1 MPVATVWLHVRSAGI
16 LHGWLG
22 HTWTYQGGGPY
33 RLYAHTSFGDICLVA
48 K

>member
-1 MPVATVWLHVRSAGI
+1 

-22 HTWTYQGGGPY
+22 HTWAYQGSGPY
-33 RLYAHTSFGDICLVA
+33 RLYAHTSFGDVSLVA